1 VLKMDSEIIKFKKI
15 VREVTVSVF
24 ADLIVEKLNQELKLR
39 KKKLLVVFSGGAYGL
54 KDSVASIKALIDE
67 GYKTK
72 VVLSKSADKVLG
84 RNLIKSMLGF
94 NKVYVDGDENIDKF
108 LEESDILILPSLT
121 INSAAK
127 VACCICDNYL
137 TRAANYFILR
147 DKIIYA
153 STNSCCPKDD
163 ERVFSSMNP
172 SNSFYE
178 KKMIENMET
187 VKSYGV
193 SFSHAKDI
201 YNKIANMKNI
211 SALEDTKIYCS
222 DKKIFTKSDVVML
235 IENSTLKVQQNS
247 IFTALAKEQLV
258 KNKIKTEIIN

>member
-1 VLKMDSEIIKFKKI
+1 MDSEIIKIKEI

-24 ADLIVEKLNQELKLR
+24 ADLIFEKLNQELKLR
-39 KKKLLVVFSGGAYGL
+39 KRKLLVIFSGGAYGF
-54 KDSVASIKALIDE
+54 KDSIASIKALIDE
-67 GYKTK
+67 GYKTN

-84 RNLIKSMLGF
+84 RDLIKNMLDF
-94 NKVYVDGDENIDKF
+94 DKVYVDGDENIDKF
-108 LEESDILILPSLT
+108 VEESDILILPSLT
-121 INSAAK
+121 VNSAAK
-127 VACCICDNYL
+127 IACCISDNYL
-137 TRAANYFILR
+137 TRAVNNFILM

-163 ERVFSSMNP
+163 ERVFTSMNP

-187 VKSYGV
+187 VKSFGV
-193 SFSHAKDI
+193 SFSYAKDI

-211 SALEDTKIYCS
+211 NTLEGAKCYYS
-222 DKKIFTKSDVVML
+222 DKKIITKSDVVML
-235 IENSTLKVQQNS
+235 IENSILKVQKNS
-247 IFTALAKEQLV
+247 IFTALAKEELV